1 MKIGYMLENQDT
13 CNECFAKS
21 MINLRKQ
28 SNGLDMVY
36 FDDDIKQSNL
46 LILIE
51 RVLIPG
57 SILYLSK
64 IHDFGSCSC
73 EVVQR
78 LEMINKINVD
88 LVIDGNLVCIEET
101 INYLNDKYLR
111 NNIHGVLDD
120 DDYISTNEIVDYV
133 EKEPLTES
141 LGGGDY
147 YVSK

>member
-36 FDDDIKQSNL
+36 FDDD
-46 LILIE
+46 
-51 RVLIPG
+51 
-57 SILYLSK
+57 
-64 IHDFGSCSC
+64 
-73 EVVQR
+73 
-78 LEMINKINVD
+78 
-88 LVIDGNLVCIEET
+88 
-101 INYLNDKYLR
+101 
-111 NNIHGVLDD
+111 
-120 DDYISTNEIVDYV
+120 YISTNEIVDYV

-141 LGGGDY
+141 LEGGDY